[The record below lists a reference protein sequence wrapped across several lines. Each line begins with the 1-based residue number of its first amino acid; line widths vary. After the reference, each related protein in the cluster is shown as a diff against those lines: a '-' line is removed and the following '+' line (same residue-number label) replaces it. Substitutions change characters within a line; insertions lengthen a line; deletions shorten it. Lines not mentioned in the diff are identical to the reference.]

1 MNMNKNKNK
10 NNRYLLFW
18 LSQSIS
24 QLGSS
29 LTSFAL
35 VVWAYKQTGEAL
47 TVSILS
53 FCSYMPYILVSVFAG
68 ALVDRYK
75 KKNIMLIS
83 DTVAALGSIGV
94 LILYLTGELE
104 IEYLY
109 GINFLLGLMNAFQ
122 SPATST
128 AIGIIVPPDKY
139 EKISG
144 MNAFSRGLI
153 TIVTPMLAPFFLVF
167 GGLKVILIIDLGSF
181 FIAFIVLLFFI
192 AIKEEGRCEKAK
204 TRMLESI
211 CDGFNFLRGE
221 KAILYLM
228 LSMAVMNF
236 FSRLTY
242 ENILTP
248 MLLERSGQ
256 SNQILGTVT
265 GIIGFGGVVGGLI
278 VSIIPLPK
286 NKVKVIFGT
295 AAFSFLCGDLLMG
308 MGQSVWLWI
317 IAALAASL
325 PIPILTAAENSI
337 LYTYIPR
344 QLQGRVFAIRNM
356 VQFFTIPVGT
366 LLGGIL
372 ADYVFTPFMKS
383 DSIVVDILR
392 RVVGSTNGSGMAIMF
407 ICTGILGSMMSMT
420 CYHNRYVKRLEEE
433 LMTQEK

>member
-1 MNMNKNKNK
+1 MNSNK
-10 NNRYLLFW
+10 NNRYILFW

-29 LTSFAL
+29 LTGFAL

-53 FCSYMPYILVSVFAG
+53 FCSYLPYILVSVFAG
-68 ALVDRYK
+68 ALVDRHK

-94 LILYLTGELE
+94 LILYLTGQLK

-128 AIGIIVPPDKY
+128 AIGIIVPADKY
-139 EKISG
+139 ERISG

-153 TIVTPMLAPFFLVF
+153 TIVTPMLAPFFLAF
-167 GGLKVILIIDLGSF
+167 GGLEVILLIDLGSF
-181 FIAFIVLLFFI
+181 LIAFIVLLFFI
-192 AIKEEGRCEKAK
+192 AIKEESRCEKAK

-211 CDGFNFLRGE
+211 YDGFDFLRGE

-228 LSMAVMNF
+228 LSMAAMNF

-256 SNQILGTVT
+256 NDQVLGIVT
-265 GIIGFGGVVGGLI
+265 GIIGFGGVVGGLL
-278 VSIIPLPK
+278 VSIIRLPK
-286 NKVKVIFGT
+286 NKIKVIFGT

-308 MGQSVWLWI
+308 MGQSIGVWI

-325 PIPILTAAENSI
+325 PIPMLTAAENNI
-337 LYTYIPR
+337 LYTRIPK

-356 VQFFTIPVGT
+356 VQFFTIPIGT

-372 ADYVFTPFMKS
+372 ADYVFTPLMKR
-383 DSIVVDILR
+383 DGVPVSILES
-392 RVVGSTNGSGMAIMF
+392 VVGKTDGSGMAVMF
-407 ICTGILGSMMSMT
+407 VCTGVLGSVMSIA
-420 CYHNRYVKRLEEE
+420 CYHNRYVRHLE
-433 LMTQEK
+433 QEIMSIRKEK

>member
-1 MNMNKNKNK
+1 MNSNK
-10 NNRYLLFW
+10 NNRYILFW

-29 LTSFAL
+29 LTGFAL

-53 FCSYMPYILVSVFAG
+53 FCSYLPYILVSVFAG
-68 ALVDRYK
+68 ALVDRHK

-94 LILYLTGELE
+94 LILYLTGELK

-128 AIGIIVPPDKY
+128 AIGIIVPADKY

-153 TIVTPMLAPFFLVF
+153 TIVTPMLAPFFLAF
-167 GGLKVILIIDLGSF
+167 GGLEVILFIDLGSF
-181 FIAFIVLLFFI
+181 LIAFIVLLFFI
-192 AIKEEGRCEKAK
+192 AIKEESRHEKAR

-211 CDGFNFLRGE
+211 YDGFDFLRGE

-228 LSMAVMNF
+228 LSMAAMNF

-256 SNQILGTVT
+256 NDQVLGIVT
-265 GIIGFGGVVGGLI
+265 GIIGFGGVVGGLLA
-278 VSIIPLPK
+278 SIIRLPK
-286 NKVKVIFGT
+286 NKIKVIFGT

-308 MGQSVWLWI
+308 MGQSIGVWV

-325 PIPILTAAENSI
+325 PIPMLTAAENNI
-337 LYTYIPR
+337 LYTRIPK

-356 VQFFTIPVGT
+356 VQFFTIPIGT

-372 ADYVFTPFMKS
+372 ADYVFTPLMKS
-383 DSIVVDILR
+383 DGVLVSILES
-392 RVVGSTNGSGMAIMF
+392 VVGRTDGSGMAVMF
-407 ICTGILGSMMSMT
+407 VCTGVLGSVMSMA
-420 CYHNRYVKRLEEE
+420 CYHNRHVRHLE
-433 LMTQEK
+433 QEIMSIRKEK